1 MPCVQDA
8 LRSLSN
14 DRLLVPSQP
23 QEVIAE
29 GAARHAAMRGKA
41 HCGCEWDGVTC
52 STQGASE
59 IAGVV
64 VRCERSCGRMETGC
78 VCEGF
83 CGAFQEDYCVIVDWD

>member
-1 MPCVQDA
+1 MRNSAKMPCVQDA

-52 STQGASE
+52 SAQGASE
-59 IAGVV
+59 IAGVI
-64 VRCERSCGRMETGC
+64 M
-78 VCEGF
+78 
-83 CGAFQEDYCVIVDWD
+83 

>member
-29 GAARHAAMRGKA
+29 GAARHAAMREKA
-41 HCGCEWDGVTC
+41 HCGCGCDGVTR
-52 STQGASE
+52 SAQGASE
-59 IAGVV
+59 IAGVI
-64 VRCERSCGRMETGC
+64 M
-78 VCEGF
+78 
-83 CGAFQEDYCVIVDWD
+83 